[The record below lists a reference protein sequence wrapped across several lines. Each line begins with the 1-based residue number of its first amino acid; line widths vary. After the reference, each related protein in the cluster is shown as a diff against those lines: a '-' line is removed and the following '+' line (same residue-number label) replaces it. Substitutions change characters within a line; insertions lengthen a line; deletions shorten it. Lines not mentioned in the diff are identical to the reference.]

1 MEDIE
6 HIEKE
11 MKLINSDGR
20 RLDGRS
26 FDELRPIRIEAGV
39 LRRADGSAYIEW
51 GGNKV
56 LAAVYGP
63 REAHPRHLQDP
74 ARALVQCRYN
84 MAPFSVSD
92 RKRPGPDRRSVEISK
107 VISEAFSSV
116 VFKEQFP
123 RTSVDIF
130 IEVLQADAGTRCAG
144 LTAASVALADA
155 GVPMRDLVTSCASGK
170 IDDVVC
176 LDLNK
181 DEDNFGDADC
191 PMAIVPRTG
200 DVVLLQM
207 DGHLTYDE
215 FQKAMGLSIDATK
228 RIYEMQRD
236 ALRRRYSV
244 TLEDILKEAPPA
256 AAPIEPA
263 RVVDRG
269 IRESKMV
276 NMEKLCITPKEKVW
290 ILFIDIHV
298 LDFDGNLFDACSYGA
313 VAALSST
320 IAPAKGQGLGDDFPL
335 PVEHW
340 PVSVTT
346 AKIKDLLLVDP
357 SLDEERMA
365 DARLTVTTD
374 ENGDIRAMQKGLSGS
389 FTYEE
394 VKRIIETAQR
404 VGRDIRPLL
413 QSS

>member
-11 MKLINSDGR
+11 VKLIDAAGRRMDGR
-20 RLDGRS
+20 K

-51 GGNKV
+51 GGNRV

-107 VISEAFSSV
+107 VISEAFSAV

-123 RTSVDIF
+123 RTSVDIL

-170 IDDVVC
+170 IEGIVC

-191 PMAIVPRTG
+191 PMAVVPRTG
-200 DVVLLQM
+200 EIVLLQM
-207 DGHLTYDE
+207 DGHLSYDE
-215 FQKAMGLSIDATK
+215 FQKVMDLSIGAAH
-228 RIYEMQRD
+228 RIYDMQRD

-244 TLEDILKEAPPA
+244 TLEDILKDAPRS
-256 AAPIEPA
+256 APSREP
-263 RVVDRG
+263 
-269 IRESKMV
+269 
-276 NMEKLCITPKEKVW
+276 TPPEPVPS
-290 ILFIDIHV
+290 
-298 LDFDGNLFDACSYGA
+298 DFD
-313 VAALSST
+313 
-320 IAPAKGQGLGDDFPL
+320 LGP
-335 PVEHW
+335 EG
-340 PVSVTT
+340 
-346 AKIKDLLLVDP
+346 I
-357 SLDEERMA
+357 
-365 DARLTVTTD
+365 
-374 ENGDIRAMQKGLSGS
+374 
-389 FTYEE
+389 
-394 VKRIIETAQR
+394 
-404 VGRDIRPLL
+404 
-413 QSS
+413 